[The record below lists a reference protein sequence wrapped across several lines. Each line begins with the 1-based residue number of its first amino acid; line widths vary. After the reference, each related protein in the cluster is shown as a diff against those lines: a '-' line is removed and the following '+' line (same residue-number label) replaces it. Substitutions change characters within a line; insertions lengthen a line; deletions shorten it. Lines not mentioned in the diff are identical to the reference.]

1 MQRMKGK
8 CATAR
13 RFLTFCLVTVF
24 AVALAYGQTQAT
36 KFNVPYS
43 FTVGST
49 VLPAGA
55 YTFTISRG
63 AFSTLTVQSGTKAPA
78 RVSILTWINGPN
90 ELFAGGSLIFDKT
103 EKGLT
108 LSEVWLSEMDGALVH
123 PVPRGGDR
131 IVISGTSLDQNRT
144 YSGKAAYNLTCA
156 KCHGDNGK
164 GNPEADK
171 FFGITI
177 PRLNSSAVQ
186 SMSDAELRQQINQ
199 GGSAMPPVEI
209 DESGFRHRLPPQ
221 DVDAVI
227 AYMRSL
233 KG

>member
-1 MQRMKGK
+1 
-8 CATAR
+8 
-13 RFLTFCLVTVF
+13 
-24 AVALAYGQTQAT
+24 
-36 KFNVPYS
+36 
-43 FTVGST
+43 
-49 VLPAGA
+49 
-55 YTFTISRG
+55 
-63 AFSTLTVQSGTKAPA
+63 
-78 RVSILTWINGPN
+78 VSILTWINGPN

-108 LSEVWLSEMDGALVH
+108 LSEVWLSEMDGALLK
-123 PVPRGGDR
+123 PIAKGDNR
-131 IVISGTSLDQNRT
+131 IVVAAYVLDANRN

-164 GNPEADK
+164 GNPDADK
-171 FFGITI
+171 FFGLTI

-199 GGSAMPPVEI
+199 GSSAMPPVEI